1 MLKLVYDFLTL
12 PITKDES
19 LQKKLIE
26 MLAKDFDKGLNI
38 FSGEMFSHE
47 GLITEMHF
55 LKL

>member
-1 MLKLVYDFLTL
+1 
-12 PITKDES
+12 
-19 LQKKLIE
+19 

-55 LKL
+55 LKLQILAQLYKLSKVKV